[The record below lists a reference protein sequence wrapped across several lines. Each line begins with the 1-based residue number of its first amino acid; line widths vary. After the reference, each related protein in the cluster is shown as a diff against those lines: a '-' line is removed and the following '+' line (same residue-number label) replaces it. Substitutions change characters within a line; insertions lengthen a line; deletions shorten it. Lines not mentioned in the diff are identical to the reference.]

1 MIERVRWVAC
11 VLFNCIFLVVPL
23 LVIGSLP
30 RCVEKKHIRIAKIS
44 SKINRTEIL
53 DPPCTYTDG
62 GAHISQILRAPP
74 ILFFFRRISYFGGA
88 HHIHYTYTRSHSKRE
103 NEIVS
108 VECFECGTKK
118 TNVLRLKLRDVRQ
131 VWLVCASYSFL
142 LTFIWVKFR
151 RMCHSC
157 ASKR

>member
-44 SKINRTEIL
+44 SKIYRTEIL

-74 ILFFFRRISYFGGA
+74 ILFFFSSYFIFRRCSP
-88 HHIHYTYTRSHSKRE
+88 HSLHVYTFAFETRKR
-103 NEIVS
+103 NS
-108 VECFECGTKK
+108 FSWMLWMRNKK